1 MHQVLVQAGLIASE
15 DKIQAELV
23 QSALA
28 QSSLSTE
35 KQKAILMELGLMNQR
50 TLEIYTTK
58 ACTKEELLNMLATKG
73 VTGANAE
80 AIVSTLGL
88 AGANGATTVSFGLLT
103 ASIWANIK
111 ALVAWLTTNPIGW
124 LVLAAGSIF
133 GVVKAV
139 DALTVSFDEAVE
151 KTKASKEELDQL
163 TSEISDLNNELKTT
177 ESRIDELIEKAN
189 SGTIS
194 LLEEEELNNLREQN
208 DELQREI
215 NLKEIVPQ
223 IGRAHV

>member
-1 MHQVLVQAGLIASE
+1 MH
-15 DKIQAELV
+15 
-23 QSALA
+23 
-28 QSSLSTE
+28 
-35 KQKAILMELGLMNQR
+35 
-50 TLEIYTTK
+50 
-58 ACTKEELLNMLATKG
+58 KEELLNMLATKG

-215 NLKEIVPQ
+215 NLKEKLASIDAKEAAKDAAFSITYKTDDDKWDGEYHPEDRITKLDRKSV
-223 IGRAHV
+223 V